1 MTKQERPSGGRPRD
15 AEGGNNRVRLIDAAT
30 RVLAEQ
36 GYEATTVK
44 AIAAAAGVSP
54 GLFHYYFASKDEL
67 LVEVVREAEGRFT
80 PVIEPIRTSV
90 PPARIA
96 QAGLDATRA
105 RVDWQPEWYRLR
117 YELFA
122 LGLRKPDL
130 LPAVRALLANGRHGI
145 GHTLRAGPANAGT
158 AGAEVDAVAGV
169 LLACFDGL
177 ALQRLV
183 DPEFD
188 LDAAYAVLHRLL
200 RAAIETDGA

>member
-54 GLFHYYFASKDEL
+54 GLFHYYFVSKDEL
-67 LVEVVREAEGRFT
+67 LVEVVKEAESRFT
-80 PVIEPIRTSV
+80 PVIEPLRAQV
-90 PPARIA
+90 PPSQVAR
-96 QAGLDATRA
+96 AGLAATRA

-130 LPAVRALLANGRHGI
+130 LPAVRALLASGRSGI
-145 GHTLRAGPANAGT
+145 GGTLRASAPSPEATGD
-158 AGAEVDAVAGV
+158 AEVEAVAAI

-177 ALQRLV
+177 ALQRLA
-183 DPEFD
+183 DPDFD
-188 LDAAYAVLHRLL
+188 LDAAYVVLGRMIRSLL
-200 RAAIETDGA
+200 AADP